1 MEPKRLYRS
10 VRDRMLLGV
19 CGGIGEYCNIDA
31 TIIRV
36 VWAVFGCTG
45 AGILAYFVA
54 AVIMPQN
61 PNE

>member
-10 VRDRMLLGV
+10 GMDKMFLGV
-19 CGGIGEYCNIDA
+19 CGGIGEYFNIDP

-45 AGILAYFVA
+45 AGIIAYFVA
-54 AVIMPQN
+54 ALIMPQN
-61 PNE
+61 PND